1 MAKHKDA
8 KGLAGCYARSLGGCS
23 GISLEHV
30 VTKRIFGNSS
40 SVVSYGMGTP
50 DGKRIGINSA
60 GAKILCGTHNSMLAV
75 LDDEIVTLANATA
88 QHWECPKTASVAIN
102 GRVIERWMLKLIV
115 GIAAAGVIDRRPMIA
130 SDAAIRQL
138 FGLEPLSERFALY
151 GLSVPSLTRE
161 WNRSVSFH
169 ALKRPGQEVDMTLF
183 LVNDLPLLAY
193 VGDEDPQG
201 ALRSAKSVAGIDV
214 RNAGVIRRPRKMQ
227 LRHADSPDAPLTIEF
242 SYGS

>member
-1 MAKHKDA
+1 VR
-8 KGLAGCYARSLGGCS
+8 CYARSLGGCS

-60 GAKILCGTHNSMLAV
+60 GAKILCSRHNSMLSV
-75 LDDEIVTLANATA
+75 LDDEIVRLANAA
-88 QHWECPKTASVAIN
+88 AEHWESPKTGSVAIN
-102 GRVIERWMLKLIV
+102 GSLIERWMLKLIV
-115 GIAAAGVIDRRPMIA
+115 GIAASGVIDRRPMIA
-130 SDAAIRQL
+130 SDSAIRQL
-138 FGLEPLSERFALY
+138 FGMEPLSERFALY
-151 GLSVPSLTRE
+151 GLSLPSLTRE

-169 ALKRPGQEVDMTLF
+169 ALKRPGHEVDMTLF

-193 VGDEDPQG
+193 VGDQDPQES
-201 ALRSAKSVAGIDV
+201 LRSAGSVAGIDV
-214 RNAGVIRRPRKMQ
+214 CNAGVIRRPRKVQ
-227 LRHADSPDAPLTIEF
+227 LRHTDATDAPLTIEF